1 MDKHWILV
9 TNWDK
14 YSKIADVIQHED
26 LNVVAWENNVR
37 RNVIPTA
44 SLAL

>member
-1 MDKHWILV
+1 MDKQWILV

-14 YSKIADVIQHED
+14 YSKIADVIHED